1 MGSSG
6 VTTGVAISAGLA
18 VSSVRTRTVV
28 RFEILVVFVQPRIVG
43 PHFVSPNGGVGEG
56 SDTNVILRGRK
67 CDIYY

>member
-1 MGSSG
+1 MGFG
-6 VTTGVAISAGLA
+6 GGIA
-18 VSSVRTRTVV
+18 TVV
-28 RFEILVVFVQPRIVG
+28 IITGLVVTAVMTRSVVGLQFLVVFVQPRIVG